1 MGETPH
7 ENCDHSHSLVIVY
20 KTAAVKH
27 YPQQYQRASC
37 LVQPNVS
44 PTGRRPTA
52 EFSPVLSH
60 GRRKAPGAV
69 RDPPYVRRTH
79 ADLCASVVQ
88 GASRSH
94 AVRLVDLVI
103 AKAIH
108 HVGHAIACLPI
119 YRPGR
124 SPCRDGH
131 FARSLQIGSSPVL
144 GEKILAYLG
153 KRFKIHASFD
163 QVPIPQ
169 FVRDHI

>member
-1 MGETPH
+1 M
-7 ENCDHSHSLVIVY
+7 
-20 KTAAVKH
+20 
-27 YPQQYQRASC
+27 
-37 LVQPNVS
+37 
-44 PTGRRPTA
+44 PTA
-52 EFSPVLSH
+52 EFSPAWSH
-60 GRRKAPGAV
+60 GRRKARGAV
-69 RDPPYVRRTH
+69 RGPPYVRRTH

-144 GEKILAYLG
+144 VEKLLPSLCN
-153 KRFKIHASFD
+153 RFKLHSPSYPF
-163 QVPIPQ
+163 PIP
-169 FVRDHI
+169 HYLLNH